1 MSQTCEP
8 PTRFYLQSRW
18 LTRKTKPTKSQTLKF
33 WWILYETA
41 ISFNFPDLFQS
52 PIKNKLSKGVVEIIH
67 IFVGTTTSKKKQT
80 IREIHLMYIT
90 PPPRPFANAPG
101 EEVTC
106 SRSATCSRFARRLLA
121 VANPAALTSAE
132 AVQDP
137 LAALAFLC
145 PEETSLVE
153 VAWMEMEGWGW
164 DLRRFLF
171 WKPKALWSAK
181 ID

>member
-1 MSQTCEP
+1 LLNGNQP
-8 PTRFYLQSRW
+8 
-18 LTRKTKPTKSQTLKF
+18 
-33 WWILYETA
+33 
-41 ISFNFPDLFQS
+41 
-52 PIKNKLSKGVVEIIH
+52 
-67 IFVGTTTSKKKQT
+67 KKQT

-90 PPPRPFANAPG
+90 PLHRPFANAPG
-101 EEVTC
+101 EEVMC

-153 VAWMEMEGWGW
+153 VAWMEMEGRDAIYVDFYFPLLESEARG
-164 DLRRFLF
+164 
-171 WKPKALWSAK
+171 A
-181 ID
+181 